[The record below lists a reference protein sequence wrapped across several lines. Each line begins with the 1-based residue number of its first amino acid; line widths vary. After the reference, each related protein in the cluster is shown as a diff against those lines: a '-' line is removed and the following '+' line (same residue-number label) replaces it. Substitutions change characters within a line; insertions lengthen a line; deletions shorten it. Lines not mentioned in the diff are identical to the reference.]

1 MFTNQRIN
9 RDAKGDLM
17 LRNESPGIQ
26 GRPTAGYSEIPN
38 VINLT
43 SPEVTVPVRDLAE
56 ARHFYQEV
64 LGCLEGHGDTERIH
78 STLFGYPI
86 VCRLSSPWVGLHRTA
101 QSDAAQARK
110 ATPFSIVLDRKEW
123 HALARRLRQHRAHF
137 NIAPCIR
144 FSGTQFEEASLSLL
158 DPSGN
163 TLEFRSSHNVN
174 RQRSRGDRKNVL
186 AMISFAIATA
196 LVWCWILL
204 LAQKSVS

>member
-1 MFTNQRIN
+1 MFTKRRIN
-9 RDAKGDLM
+9 RHAKGDLM

-26 GRPTAGYSEIPN
+26 GRATARYSEIPN
-38 VINLT
+38 VIDLT

-86 VCRLSSPWVGLHRTA
+86 VCRLNSPWVNRTA
-101 QSDAAQARK
+101 QSDTAQARK

-123 HALARRLRQHRAHF
+123 HALARRLRQHRADF
-137 NIAPCIR
+137 TIAPCIR

-163 TLEFRSSHNVN
+163 ALEFRPSHNVN
-174 RQRSRGDRKNVL
+174 RQRSRDGRKNVL
-186 AMISFAIATA
+186 
-196 LVWCWILL
+196 
-204 LAQKSVS
+204 